1 MRVSFPIPFLCEFA
15 VWKWAR
21 LASVCL
27 SIGAF
32 DLHAQVTVRV
42 LDFNIHRDLGGTDS
56 DTAAQPALARIVNY
70 LDPDVWTI
78 NELGGRSTSF
88 KATVA
93 HDDLV
98 NFIEQDLTIFGANPQ
113 EGADFFVY
121 IGTIIDGF
129 ITNAIVSRFPLLATQ
144 TFSDAGDGFAA
155 LRGLTM
161 GFVDL
166 PGAND
171 LGVFTAHFKAFNST
185 TDAERR
191 QAEADTDSSNVRNW
205 INTHPSAGAVVAGDF
220 NETEDSGQPAN
231 WSGHAI
237 GDLLPNSGEP
247 YHPITTMK
255 SPGLIDAMPVSI
267 RGDKDTIDAA
277 GPTPTT
283 RFDYMLFA
291 PENLTLSSGMI
302 FDTKQYTSVQLA
314 ALNAAN
320 GTSFLAADS
329 ATASDHLPL
338 LAVFQVIPE
347 PLTIALFGCALISFW
362 PSRRPRASV
371 TSMAFPRR
379 DD

>member
-1 MRVSFPIPFLCEFA
+1 MA
-15 VWKWAR
+15 
-21 LASVCL
+21 
-27 SIGAF
+27 
-32 DLHAQVTVRV
+32 
-42 LDFNIHRDLGGTDS
+42 
-56 DTAAQPALARIVNY
+56 
-70 LDPDVWTI
+70 
-78 NELGGRSTSF
+78 
-88 KATVA
+88 
-93 HDDLV
+93 
-98 NFIEQDLTIFGANPQ
+98 
-113 EGADFFVY
+113 
-121 IGTIIDGF
+121 
-129 ITNAIVSRFPLLATQ
+129 
-144 TFSDAGDGFAA
+144 
-155 LRGLTM
+155 
-161 GFVDL
+161 FVDL
-166 PGAND
+166 PGANE

-220 NETEDSGQPAN
+220 NETEDAGQPAN

-237 GDLLPNSGEP
+237 GDLLPNTGEL

-255 SPGLIDAMPVSI
+255 SPGLLDAMPVSI
-267 RGDKDTIDAA
+267 RGDKDTISSAS
-277 GPTPTT
+277 PSPTT

-302 FDTKQYTSVQLA
+302 FDTKQYTSMQLA

-347 PLTIALFGCALISFW
+347 PSTIALFGWALISFC
-362 PSRRPRASV
+362 PSRRPRGSLTA
-371 TSMAFPRR
+371 MAFPRR